1 MGPIIAKISGQGTS
15 PPYTRVQ
22 IKRVGPFDSYYKS
35 PYSRVELQTRLL
47 PPFDQR
53 KAMGEPT
60 QAPPSST
67 SPIPRSTIPDY
78 TIRRDR
84 DESALV
90 AALVHVLSGG
100 ESASKF
106 SHDVVETNYP
116 HNQVLVLPAIP
127 SPILGEADSCLSC
140 GMSVDRCLGC
150 SLFYEEEEDE
160 NKKKKQ
166 KKRKAE
172 ECKYRGVRKRPSGK
186 WGAEISEPRSG
197 NRVWLGT
204 FETAEEAAIAYDK
217 KAVELRGARAKL
229 NFSFPERGEDDEVNI
244 SHLGDA

>member
-1 MGPIIAKISGQGTS
+1 
-15 PPYTRVQ
+15 
-22 IKRVGPFDSYYKS
+22 
-35 PYSRVELQTRLL
+35 
-47 PPFDQR
+47 
-53 KAMGEPT
+53 MGEPT
-60 QAPPSST
+60 PAPHSST
-67 SPIPRSTIPDY
+67 SPIPPSTSPDY

-84 DESALV
+84 DESAIV

-100 ESASKF
+100 EPASKF

-116 HNQVLVLPAIP
+116 QHQVLVLPAIP

-150 SLFYEEEEDE
+150 SLFDEEEEDE
-160 NKKKKQ
+160 NKKKK
-166 KKRKAE
+166 KKKKV

-217 KAVELRGARAKL
+217 KAVEFRGARAKL
-229 NFSFPERGEDDEVNI
+229 NFSFPERGGDDEVNI